1 MADTAAG
8 DARQF
13 AGQLDDVAPLYDL
26 PDDDIVGEVF
36 VPALGLADS
45 VAIATGY
52 FSSEALAK
60 IAPGLARALTA
71 RARFRLLLSPQL
83 SEGDWDALN
92 RGVSSPDAVVSGAV
106 GRLLA
111 EGEITPSALR
121 QHAADCMSYLLATE
135 RLEVRFVLMPRGM
148 YHKKQW
154 LIRCGAASLAV
165 HGSGNATIGGL
176 FVNGEQMSIDRD
188 WADGGRVARKVEM
201 LFDRFERDWLGERPN
216 CITVTAPAAIQLLIA
231 RRDSDRSG
239 RVPTVADFWTAWRR
253 DFQEGREPPLPL
265 GIPQAPLRL
274 AVPPSLQWRDGRYG
288 HQGRA
293 VGAFFDHEARGVLA
307 IATGGG
313 KTKTA
318 LVAATLLQDERP
330 GVPMLLVILVPSD
343 PLVRQWAEEVRG
355 FGIAPHLLGEV
366 PASRRADR
374 IAEIEAGFIAGVAR
388 TTVIVAT
395 IRLFT
400 TDQRLRALVDR
411 CSELGETMLVAD
423 EAHNFGARSFI
434 NDPPRSFRSRL
445 GLSATPV
452 RQYDLDGTNGLFEY
466 LGPQIFEFT
475 LGEAIETGC
484 LVPYDYVI
492 HRVELTDDEMD
503 RYRELTEELF
513 RAGFTIEDDGRVNIP
528 NSKVERL
535 LRRRRAVLEQASGKL
550 AVLREALEMA
560 PVRRALIY
568 CSPKELE
575 VATERQIVLVNRLL
589 STLGIVS
596 HELTSVETAT
606 GRASDI
612 LSRFADGEYQ
622 ALTAMKVLDEGV
634 DVPATESAF
643 ILASTTV
650 EREWVQRRGRV
661 LRSAPGKTRATVH
674 DFVVIPPVIDD
685 SGRSVLRGELRR
697 LRAFAELAD
706 NRWAV
711 GGPVDEID
719 SLEVLTRG

>member
-1 MADTAAG
+1 
-8 DARQF
+8 
-13 AGQLDDVAPLYDL
+13 LVATD
-26 PDDDIVGEVF
+26 
-36 VPALGLADS
+36 
-45 VAIATGY
+45 
-52 FSSEALAK
+52 
-60 IAPGLARALTA
+60 
-71 RARFRLLLSPQL
+71 
-83 SEGDWDALN
+83 
-92 RGVSSPDAVVSGAV
+92 
-106 GRLLA
+106 
-111 EGEITPSALR
+111 
-121 QHAADCMSYLLATE
+121 

-176 FVNGEQMSIDRD
+176 FVNGEQMSIDRS
-188 WADGGRVARKVEM
+188 WADGERAARKVEM
-201 LFDRFERDWLGERPN
+201 LLDRFERDWRGERPN
-216 CITVTAPAAIQLLIA
+216 SITVTAPAAVQLLLA
-231 RRDSDRSG
+231 GAGLDRSG
-239 RVPTVADFWTAWRR
+239 DVPTVADFWNAWRR
-253 DFQEGREPPLPL
+253 DFLEGREPPLPMS
-265 GIPQAPLRL
+265 ISYAPLRL
-274 AVPPSLQWRDGRYG
+274 VVPASLQWRDGRYG

-293 VGAFFDHEARGVLA
+293 VDAFFEHHGRGVLA

-318 LVAATLLQDERP
+318 LIAATLLQDERP
-330 GVPMLLVILVPSD
+330 SAPLLLVILVPSD
-343 PLVRQWAEEVRG
+343 PLVRQWAAEVRG
-355 FGIAPHLLGEV
+355 FGVAPLLLGDV

-374 IAEIEAGFIAGVAR
+374 IAEIEAGFIAGGAR

-400 TDQRLRALVDR
+400 TDPRFRTLVDR
-411 CSELGETMLVAD
+411 CGELGETMLVAD
-423 EAHNFGARSFI
+423 EAHNFGSPSFI
-434 NDPPRSFRSRL
+434 NDPPPGFRFRL

-452 RQYDLDGTNGLFEY
+452 RQYDLDGTNALFDY

-475 LGEAIETGC
+475 LGEAIEAGC
-484 LVPYDYVI
+484 LVPYAYII

-503 RYRELTEELF
+503 RYRDLTEELF
-513 RAGFTIEDDGRVNIP
+513 RAGFTVDDDGRVNIP
-528 NSKVERL
+528 NQKVERL
-535 LRRRRAVLEQASGKL
+535 LRRRRAVLEQAEGKL
-550 AVLREALEMA
+550 GALREALESR

-589 STLGIVS
+589 SALGIVS
-596 HELTSVETAT
+596 HELTSVETAS
-606 GRASDI
+606 GQASDI
-612 LSRFADGEYQ
+612 LRRFADGEYE

-661 LRSAPGKTRATVH
+661 LRTAPGKTHATLH
-674 DFVVIPPVIDD
+674 DFVVVPQAIDD
-685 SGRSVLRGELRR
+685 SARSVLRGELRR

-706 NRWAV
+706 NRWAA

-719 SLEVLTRG
+719 SIEVLTRG